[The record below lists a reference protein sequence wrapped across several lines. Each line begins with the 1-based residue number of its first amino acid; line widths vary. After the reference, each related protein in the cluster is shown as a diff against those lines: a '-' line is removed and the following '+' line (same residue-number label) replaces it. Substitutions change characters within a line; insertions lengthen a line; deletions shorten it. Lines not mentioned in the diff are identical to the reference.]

1 MRAVFTLYLVMIAAG
16 LCAGWI
22 IGLLQL

>member
-16 LCAGWI
+16 LCAGLI
-22 IGLLQL
+22 IGLLQQ